1 MSRRDRFD
9 VLERFAPLFEAPEP
23 SFEGFLRRRDR
34 KRRNQRLAAGVVG
47 IAVFLAAVWIVTT
60 GGPFDLSKPAVSGPL
75 PSERVGFIG
84 LPPKGAPP
92 STPEHGELVLSLYG
106 GTTDGPRSKIFVYA
120 DGRLIWQRE
129 ANLPY
134 GANASST
141 GFLEQ
146 RLSPEGVELLRSEVV
161 STRLFDDDLTVDI
174 AKPIPAYNAIQVRNG
189 DRLVRVTYH
198 HDRGVDRLAT
208 AEQESTILRLD
219 ARLADPASW
228 LPASAWKD
236 RRIKAYVPST
246 FQVCYGP
253 AANIH
258 VRENRIL
265 SLFPAPAEDL
275 LRAAPETHVSNDP
288 GPFGCRDM
296 TTEAARAL
304 AQVLNDA
311 GFDRDPFLNMW
322 VLDYAFVPSVAIVP
336 GPIEN
341 TVTIAFEP
349 YLPHG
354 EAICSPCG

>member
-1 MSRRDRFD
+1 MSETRPL
-9 VLERFAPLFEAPEP
+9 VERAMERVE
-23 SFEGFLRRRDR
+23 LRPFTLDCFHDRRDR
-34 KRRNQRLAAGVVG
+34 KRRNQRIAAGVVG
-47 IAVFLAAVWIVTT
+47 IAVFVAAVWVVTSN
-60 GGPFDLSKPAVSGPL
+60 PFDRTSSPAE
-75 PSERVGFIG
+75 PSPTPTERVGFIG
-84 LPPKGAPP
+84 LPPKGAPT

-106 GTTDGPRSKIFVYA
+106 GTTAGPRSQIFVYA

-134 GANASST
+134 GANTSST

-161 STRLFDDDLTVDI
+161 STGLFVDDLTVDI

-189 DRLVRVTYH
+189 DRLVRVAYR
-198 HDRGVDRLAT
+198 HDRGVERLAT
-208 AEQESTILRLD
+208 SEQESTILRLD

-228 LPASAWKD
+228 LPASAWAD
-236 RRIKAYVPST
+236 REIKAYVPST
-246 FQVCYGP
+246 YLVCYGP

-258 VRENRIL
+258 VNESRIL
-265 SLFPAPAEDL
+265 NLFPAPAEDL
-275 LRAAPETHVSNDP
+275 LRAAPRTIASN

-304 AQVLNDA
+304 AQALEDA
-311 GFDRDPFLNMW
+311 GFEGDPLVSPW
-322 VLDYAFVPSVAIVP
+322 VLGYAFEPSVAIAP
-336 GPIEN
+336 GAIEN
-341 TVTIAFEP
+341 TVDISFEP

>member
-9 VLERFAPLFEAPEP
+9 VLERFAPLFEAPGP

-60 GGPFDLSKPAVSGPL
+60 GGPFDVSKPAVSGPL

-92 STPEHGELVLSLYG
+92 STPERGELVLSLYG
-106 GTTDGPRSKIFVYA
+106 GTTAGPRSEIFVYA

-134 GANASST
+134 GANTRST

-146 RLSPEGVELLRSEVV
+146 RLTPEGVELLRSEVV
-161 STRLFDDDLTVDI
+161 STGLFDGDLTVDI
-174 AKPIPAYNAIQVRNG
+174 AKPIPYYNAIQVRNG

-198 HDRGVDRLAT
+198 QDRGVGRLAT
-208 AEQESTILRLD
+208 AEQERTILRLD
-219 ARLADPASW
+219 ALLADPASW
-228 LPASAWKD
+228 LPASAWAD
-236 RRIKAYVPST
+236 REIKAYVPSGY
-246 FQVCYGP
+246 QVCYGP
-253 AANIH
+253 TSNMH
-258 VRENRIL
+258 VDENRIL

-296 TTEAARAL
+296 TTETARML
-304 AQVLNDA
+304 AQELEDA
-311 GFDRDPFLNMW
+311 GFDRDPFLNPS
-322 VLDYAFVPSVAIVP
+322 VLDYAFEPSVAIAP

-341 TVTIAFEP
+341 TVTISFEP

>member
-23 SFEGFLRRRDR
+23 SFEGFVRRRDR

-60 GGPFDLSKPAVSGPL
+60 GGPFDRGSAPAEPA
-75 PSERVGFIG
+75 PTPPERVGFIG
-84 LPPKGAPP
+84 LPSRSAAP
-92 STPEHGELVLSLYG
+92 STPEQGELVLSLHG
-106 GTTDGPRSKIFVYA
+106 GTTAGPRSKIFVYA

-129 ANLPY
+129 ADVAY

-141 GFLEQ
+141 GLLEQ
-146 RLSPEGVELLRSEVV
+146 RLTPEGIELLRSEAI
-161 STRLFDDDLTVDI
+161 STGLFDDDLTVDI
-174 AKPIPAYNAIQVRNG
+174 AWPIPFYNAIEVRNG

-198 HDRGVDRLAT
+198 QGRSVDRLAT
-208 AEQESTILRLD
+208 PEQASAILRLD
-219 ARLADPASW
+219 ARLADFPSW
-228 LPASAWKD
+228 LPASAWAD
-236 RRIKAYVPST
+236 REIRAYVPST

-258 VRENRIL
+258 VDESRIL
-265 SLFPAPAEDL
+265 SLFPAAAEDL
-275 LRAAPETHVSNDP
+275 LAAPETHVSNDP
-288 GPFGCRDM
+288 GAFGCRDV

-304 AQVLNDA
+304 ARALEEA
-311 GFDRDPFLNMW
+311 EIYPDPGLSMW
-322 VLDYAFVPSVAIVP
+322 VLAYSFEPSAAIAP

-341 TVTIAFEP
+341 TVTISFEP

-354 EAICSPCG
+354 EAVCSACG

>member
-1 MSRRDRFD
+1 MSETRPLVERAMERVELRPFTLDRFHD
-9 VLERFAPLFEAPEP
+9 
-23 SFEGFLRRRDR
+23 RRDR
-34 KRRNQRLAAGVVG
+34 KRRNQRIAAGVVG
-47 IAVFLAAVWIVTT
+47 IAVFVAAVWVVTSN
-60 GGPFDLSKPAVSGPL
+60 PFDRTSSPAEPT
-75 PSERVGFIG
+75 PPTERVGFIG

-92 STPEHGELVLSLYG
+92 STPEHGELVLSLHG
-106 GTTDGPRSKIFVYA
+106 GTTAGPRSKIFVYA
-120 DGRLIWQRE
+120 DGRIIWQRE

-134 GANASST
+134 GANARST

-161 STRLFDDDLTVDI
+161 STGLFDDDLTVDI

-189 DRLVRVTYH
+189 DRLVRVTYRQ
-198 HDRGVDRLAT
+198 DRGVGRLAT
-208 AEQESTILRLD
+208 SEQESTILRLD

-228 LPASAWKD
+228 LPASAWVD
-236 RRIKAYVPST
+236 REIKAYVPST

-253 AANIH
+253 TANIH
-258 VRENRIL
+258 VSENRIL

-288 GPFGCRDM
+288 GPMGCRDM
-296 TTEAARAL
+296 TTERARAL
-304 AQVLNDA
+304 AQTLDDA
-311 GFDRDPFLNMW
+311 GFDRDPFVNTS
-322 VLDYAFVPSVAIVP
+322 VLDYAFEPTVAIVP

-341 TVTIAFEP
+341 TVTISFEP

>member
-1 MSRRDRFD
+1 MSETRPLVERAMERVELRPFTLDRFHD
-9 VLERFAPLFEAPEP
+9 
-23 SFEGFLRRRDR
+23 RRDR
-34 KRRNQRLAAGVVG
+34 KRRSQRIAAGVVG

-60 GGPFDLSKPAVSGPL
+60 GGPFDVSKPAVSGPL

-92 STPEHGELVLSLYG
+92 STPEQGELVLSLYG
-106 GTTDGPRSKIFVYA
+106 GTTAGPRSKIFVYT

-134 GANASST
+134 GANPRST

-146 RLSPEGVELLRSEVV
+146 RLSPEGVELLRSEAV
-161 STRLFDDDLTVDI
+161 STGLFHDDLTVDI
-174 AKPIPAYNAIQVRNG
+174 ATPIPAYNAIQVRNG
-189 DRLVRVTYH
+189 DRLVRVIYL

-228 LPASAWKD
+228 LPASAWVN
-236 RRIKAYVPST
+236 REMKAYVPST

-253 AANIH
+253 TASIH
-258 VRENRIL
+258 ASENRIL

-275 LRAAPETHVSNDP
+275 LRAAPETHASNDP

-296 TTEAARAL
+296 TTEVARAL
-304 AQVLNDA
+304 AQVLDDA
-311 GFDRDPFLNMW
+311 GFDRDPLLSTS
-322 VLDYAFVPSVAIVP
+322 VLDYAFEPSVAIVP

-341 TVTIAFEP
+341 MVTISFEP

>member
-1 MSRRDRFD
+1 MPETRPL
-9 VLERFAPLFEAPEP
+9 LERVMDRVELRPFTL
-23 SFEGFLRRRDR
+23 EGFHDRRDR
-34 KRRNQRLAAGVVG
+34 KRRNQRIAAGVVG
-47 IAVFLAAVWIVTT
+47 IAVFVAAVLIVTT
-60 GGPFDLSKPAVSGPL
+60 GGRLDLSKPAVSGPL

-92 STPEHGELVLSLYG
+92 STPAHGELVLSLNG
-106 GTTDGPRSKIFVYA
+106 GTTAGPRSKIFVFA

-146 RLSPEGVELLRSEVV
+146 RLSPEGVELLRSEAL
-161 STRLFDDDLTVDI
+161 SSGLFDDNLTVDI
-174 AKPIPAYNAIQVRNG
+174 AKPIPFYNAIQVRNG

-198 HDRGVDRLAT
+198 QDSGVHRLAT
-208 AEQESTILRLD
+208 AEQESRILRLA

-228 LPASAWKD
+228 LPASAWLD
-236 RRIKAYVPST
+236 REIKAYVPST

-253 AANIH
+253 TSNMH
-258 VRENRIL
+258 VNENRIL
-265 SLFPAPAEDL
+265 SLFPTPAEDL
-275 LRAAPETHVSNDP
+275 LRAAPETHVTNDY

-304 AQVLNDA
+304 ARTLDDA
-311 GFDRDPFLNMW
+311 GFDRDPFLNTS
-322 VLDYAFVPSVAIVP
+322 VLDYAFEPSVAIAP

-341 TVTIAFEP
+341 TITISFEP

-354 EAICSPCG
+354 VVICSPCG